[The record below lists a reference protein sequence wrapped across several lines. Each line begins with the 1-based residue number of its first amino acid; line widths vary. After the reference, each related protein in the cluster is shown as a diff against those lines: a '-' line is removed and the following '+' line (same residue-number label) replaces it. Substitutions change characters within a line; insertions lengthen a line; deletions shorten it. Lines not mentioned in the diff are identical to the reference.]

1 MKQKLQIV
9 ADEAIPF
16 LRGVLEPYAEI
27 HYLPGEQISNQNIK
41 QADALLVRTRTNCNL
56 SLLQNTA
63 VQMVATATIGMDHL
77 DTDFLRKAGIHFTN
91 APACNAGSVVQ
102 YIIAVLLEIAKK
114 KSLRLKDL
122 TLGIV
127 GVGNIG
133 SQVFEVAK
141 HLGVKTL
148 LCDPPKKDAELIEN
162 AVSFDFIC
170 QYSDIITF
178 HTPLTRQG
186 KYPTYHLLNH
196 SALSLLKKNAWIIN
210 AARGEVIDGQA
221 LLEALKNRICSGAVL
236 DVWENEPKIDQ
247 NLLQNVFIATPHIAG
262 YSLDG
267 KANATEQVVRQ
278 VAHFFDIPELKNFK
292 VTSLPLTTPIRVKFS
307 EVQSFEEQLHFI
319 FKQSYDILL
328 DDAFLRKN
336 PDKFEVYR
344 KKYPVRR
351 EALAYTLHLEGALPE
366 TIEFVKFMGFNVV
379 VEN

>member
-27 HYLPGEQISNQNIK
+27 HYLPGEQISNKNIK

-133 SQVFEVAK
+133 SQVFEI
-141 HLGVKTL
+141 G
-148 LCDPPKKDAELIEN
+148 
-162 AVSFDFIC
+162 
-170 QYSDIITF
+170 
-178 HTPLTRQG
+178 R
-186 KYPTYHLLNH
+186 
-196 SALSLLKKNAWIIN
+196 
-210 AARGEVIDGQA
+210 
-221 LLEALKNRICSGAVL
+221 
-236 DVWENEPKIDQ
+236 
-247 NLLQNVFIATPHIAG
+247 
-262 YSLDG
+262 
-267 KANATEQVVRQ
+267 
-278 VAHFFDIPELKNFK
+278 AH
-292 VTSLPLTTPIRVKFS
+292 V
-307 EVQSFEEQLHFI
+307 
-319 FKQSYDILL
+319 
-328 DDAFLRKN
+328 
-336 PDKFEVYR
+336 
-344 KKYPVRR
+344 
-351 EALAYTLHLEGALPE
+351 
-366 TIEFVKFMGFNVV
+366 
-379 VEN
+379 